1 MIIERLLGDIPPREF
16 MEELFL
22 RQPFSQPGKASGF
35 ASLGDWS
42 TLEAILARPEADV
55 LVVKEGTRWEGT
67 RLPTFAE
74 ARELHAAG
82 YTVLA
87 RHTERCHEG
96 IAELAAGF
104 AADFCA
110 PIDVHLYYTPGG
122 SHGFGWHYDAE
133 DVFILQTT
141 GSKEYSLRKNT
152 VNPWPLIET
161 LPDDMGYPREIM
173 PLAKCQLTAGDWL
186 YIPHGWWHRAEAAEA
201 SISLA
206 VGVLSPTAID
216 LYDFVRQR
224 LLSSLR
230 WRQRLPPVG
239 QAAGLDSEALTAQM
253 HERFAELSAELV
265 KVFCDEALVREYLAW
280 RVESNAST
288 GPHYQ

>member
-1 MIIERLLGDIPPREF
+1 MIIDRLLGEISPREF
-16 MEELFL
+16 TEEFFL
-22 RQPFSQPGKASGF
+22 RQPFSQPGKAAPF

-42 TLEAILARPEADV
+42 TLETILSRPDADV
-55 LVVKEGTRWEGT
+55 LVVKEGIRWEGT

-74 ARELHAAG
+74 ARALHAAG
-82 YTVLA
+82 HTVLA
-87 RHTERCHEG
+87 RHAERCHPG
-96 IAELAAGF
+96 LAELAAGF

-133 DVFILQTT
+133 DVFILQTA

-152 VNPWPLIET
+152 VHPWPLVET
-161 LPDDMGYPREIM
+161 LPDDMRYPREIM
-173 PLAKCQLTAGDWL
+173 PLAKCGLSAGDWL

-224 LLSSLR
+224 LVPSLR

-239 QAAGLDSEALTAQM
+239 QAAGLNHEVLTAQM
-253 HERFAELSAELV
+253 HERFAELGAELG
-265 KVFCDEALVREYLAW
+265 KLFRDEALLGDYLAW
-280 RVESNAST
+280 RKTSER
-288 GPHYQ
+288 